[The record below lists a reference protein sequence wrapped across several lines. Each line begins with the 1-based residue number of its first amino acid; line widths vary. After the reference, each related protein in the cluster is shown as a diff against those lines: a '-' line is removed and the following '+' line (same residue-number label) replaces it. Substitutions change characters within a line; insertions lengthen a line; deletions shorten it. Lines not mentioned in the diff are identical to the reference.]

1 MQYPLRLIVSFVCSS
16 LFPRLNPHSLTIG
29 FRCTSTI
36 SRQVFVSSLKLWEPM
51 LLVQKKK
58 IKRLIISKHSAIKI
72 LTWICVTHA
81 FDSGCRIG

>member
-1 MQYPLRLIVSFVCSS
+1 MQYTLRLIVSFVCSS
-16 LFPRLNPHSLTIG
+16 LFPRLNPHSLTIV

-58 IKRLIISKHSAIKI
+58 NKEINNFKTLCYKD
-72 LTWICVTHA
+72 
-81 FDSGCRIG
+81 FDMDLCHTCT